1 MHFRREEEDSF
12 ALELTPLID
21 VVFLLLIFFMV
32 STAFVD
38 FPRRMEIALPT
49 SKSSSED
56 KQPSKMEI
64 EMTVNKQIF
73 LDGKLV
79 TISELEKRVTG
90 LPRPEKLNVL
100 IRADKNLD
108 FGNIVEV
115 MGILQ
120 NAKVVDIGVATK

>member
-1 MHFRREEEDSF
+1 MHFRKDEEENF

-38 FPRRMEIALPT
+38 FPRRMEINLPT
-49 SKSSSED
+49 SKSATED
-56 KQPSKMEI
+56 KQPSKLEI

-73 LDGKLV
+73 LDGKKVSLAEFEQKV
-79 TISELEKRVTG
+79 AGFSNPQEIKA
-90 LPRPEKLNVL
+90 L
-100 IRADKNLD
+100 IRADKNLPY
-108 FGNIVEV
+108 GNVIEV

-120 NAKVVDIGVATK
+120 DARILDIGVAVK

>member
-1 MHFRREEEDSF
+1 
-12 ALELTPLID
+12 
-21 VVFLLLIFFMV
+21 
-32 STAFVD
+32 
-38 FPRRMEIALPT
+38 
-49 SKSSSED
+49 
-56 KQPSKMEI
+56 MEI

-79 TISELEKRVTG
+79 TISELEKRVAG

-100 IRADKNLD
+100 IRANKNLD

>member
-38 FPRRMEIALPT
+38 FPRQMEIALPT
-49 SKSSSED
+49 SKSSSEE

-73 LDGKLV
+73 LDGKLI
-79 TISELEKRVTG
+79 TLSELEKRVTG
-90 LPRPEKLNVL
+90 LPRPGEMNIL

-120 NAKVVDIGVATK
+120 NAKVVDIAVATK

>member
-12 ALELTPLID
+12 ALEMTPLID

-49 SKSSSED
+49 SKSAAEE

-73 LDGKLV
+73 LDGKKITL
-79 TISELEKRVTG
+79 TEFEKKVEAVKN
-90 LPRPEKLNVL
+90 PEALNVL

-108 FGNIVEV
+108 FGNVVQV

-120 NAKVVDIGVATK
+120 NARIVNIGVATK

>member
-1 MHFRREEEDSF
+1 MHFRRDEEDSF

-49 SKSSSED
+49 SKSASED
-56 KQPSKMEI
+56 KQPTKMEI

-73 LDGKLV
+73 LDGKLI
-79 TISELEKRVTG
+79 TIIELEKKLTA
-90 LPRPEKLNVL
+90 LKRPGKLNVL

-120 NAKVVDIGVATK
+120 NAKIVDIGVATK